1 MNDFDREKY
10 LKNMTRNL
18 QMLRA
23 KLGLTQEEICKLVGV
38 SRQTIVQAEKN
49 SKLSWGNYLS
59 LVFLFSKNK
68 ETQELMTF
76 LNIYPREFDELFSEQ
91 DRILNDVVSKN
102 EYQR

>member
-1 MNDFDREKY
+1 MYDFDREKY
-10 LKNMTRNL
+10 LKNMTGNL

-59 LVFLFSKNK
+59 LVFLFTKNK
-68 ETQELMTF
+68 ETKELMDF
-76 LNIYPREFDELFSEQ
+76 LDIYPKEFDGLFS
-91 DRILNDVVSKN
+91 DRDKILDDMVV
-102 EYQR
+102 

>member
-1 MNDFDREKY
+1 MYDFDREKY
-10 LKNMTRNL
+10 LKNMTGNL

-59 LVFLFSKNK
+59 LVFLFTKNK
-68 ETQELMTF
+68 ETKELMDF
-76 LNIYPREFDELFSEQ
+76 LDIYP
-91 DRILNDVVSKN
+91 K
-102 EYQR
+102 

>member
-1 MNDFDREKY
+1 MNNFDREKY
-10 LKNMTRNL
+10 LKNMTGNL

-59 LVFLFSKNK
+59 LVFLFTKNK
-68 ETQELMTF
+68 ETKELMDF
-76 LNIYPREFDELFSEQ
+76 LDIYPKEFDGLFS
-91 DRILNDVVSKN
+91 DRDKILDDMVV
-102 EYQR
+102 